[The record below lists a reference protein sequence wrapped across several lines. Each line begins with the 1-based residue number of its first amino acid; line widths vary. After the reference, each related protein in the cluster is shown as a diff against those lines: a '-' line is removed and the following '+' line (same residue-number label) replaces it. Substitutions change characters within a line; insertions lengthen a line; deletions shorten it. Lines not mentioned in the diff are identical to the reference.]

1 MKKGSADMFK
11 KLSTLVMAGVIFVSL
26 LGFTGGSVA
35 LAATAG
41 KEPESALAPAGKWMP
56 LAVGQETWYA
66 FNYAGDGSQ
75 ILARMGVD
83 PAGSATFSVWT
94 PANVQQRAQGGT
106 VTPVGQGATN
116 DLFGGD
122 LVWTG
127 NFDLPGTY
135 YVVVDQAGSTPGN
148 YALTVSGSGV
158 SFPQPKQVK
167 APAGGAKPMA
177 PTGNSTPVAVGQ
189 QHWYTFDYAGDN
201 SEILARMSVDP
212 TGSAE
217 FSVWTPAL
225 FQQLGQA
232 GPGDK
237 VDPVGRGSVDDGL
250 GGDLVWQGNF
260 NTPGTYHILVDQTG
274 SIPSSYSLNVTGDG
288 VTIPTPAKLAAIAAK
303 STTAAK
309 SVATTEETKE
319 PAATKIAETAKTAKV
334 AAPVTPAKTAATA
347 EETKESAA
355 TKTAEAAKTAKVTA
369 PATPAKMGAGP
380 GDALPLAGAWLPLTL
395 GQETW
400 YAFQYPG
407 DGSEVAIQM
416 SVDPTG
422 SAGFKVF
429 TPAQEQQWAQGSTV
443 DPVGR
448 GSANDARGGDLF
460 WTGNFSTPG
469 TYYVVVDQNGS
480 VPSNYAIRMN

>member
-1 MKKGSADMFK
+1 MFK

-41 KEPESALAPAGKWMP
+41 SGPESALAPAGKWMP
-56 LAVGQETWYA
+56 LAVGQETWYT

-75 ILARMGVD
+75 VLARMGVD
-83 PAGSATFSVWT
+83 PEGSATFSVWT
-94 PANVQQRAQGGT
+94 PANVQQRAQGAT
-106 VTPVGQGATN
+106 VTPIGQGAAN
-116 DLFGGD
+116 NMFGGD

-127 NFDLPGTY
+127 NFNVPGAY
-135 YVVVDQAGSTPGN
+135 YVVVDQAGSVPGH

-167 APAGGAKPMA
+167 APVSGAKPMV
-177 PTGNSTPVAVGQ
+177 PTGNSLPLTVGQ
-189 QHWYTFDYAGDN
+189 QHWYTFDYTGDN

-212 TGSAE
+212 AGSAE
-217 FSVWTPAL
+217 FSIWTPAL

-232 GPGDK
+232 APGDK
-237 VDPVGRGSVDDGL
+237 VDPVGRGAVDNGL
-250 GGDLVWQGNF
+250 GGDLVWQGKF
-260 NTPGTYHILVDQTG
+260 DAPGTYHILVDQVG
-274 SIPSSYSLNVTGDG
+274 SVPGSYSLNVTGDG

-303 STTAAK
+303 SATA
-309 SVATTEETKE
+309 
-319 PAATKIAETAKTAKV
+319 
-334 AAPVTPAKTAATA
+334 AKTAAAT

-355 TKTAEAAKTAKVTA
+355 TKTAEAAKTATVAAPVTAAKPAAATEETKEPAATKTAEAAKAAAPAA
-369 PATPAKMGAGP
+369 PATPAKKGTGP
-380 GDALPLAGAWLPLTL
+380 SDALPLAGTWLPLTV

-407 DGSEVAIQM
+407 DGSQVAIQM

-448 GSANDARGGDLF
+448 GSVNDARGGDLF
-460 WTGNFSTPG
+460 WTGSFSTPG

-480 VPSNYAIRMN
+480 VPSNYSIRMN

>member
-1 MKKGSADMFK
+1 MFK

-41 KEPESALAPAGKWMP
+41 SGPESALAPAGKWMP
-56 LAVGQETWYA
+56 LAVGQETWYT

-106 VTPVGQGATN
+106 VTPIGQGAAN

-127 NFDLPGTY
+127 NFNLPGAY

-167 APAGGAKPMA
+167 APASGAKPMA
-177 PTGNSTPVAVGQ
+177 PTGNSSPLAAGQ
-189 QHWYTFDYAGDN
+189 QHWYTFDYTGDN

-212 TGSAE
+212 AGSAE

-237 VDPVGRGSVDDGL
+237 VDPVGRGAVDNGL
-250 GGDLVWQGNF
+250 GGDLVWQGKF
-260 NTPGTYHILVDQTG
+260 DAPGTYHILVDQVG
-274 SIPSSYSLNVTGDG
+274 SVPGSYSLNVTGDG

-303 STTAAK
+303 S
-309 SVATTEETKE
+309 
-319 PAATKIAETAKTAKV
+319 P
-334 AAPVTPAKTAATA
+334 PRPR
-347 EETKESAA
+347 
-355 TKTAEAAKTAKVTA
+355 
-369 PATPAKMGAGP
+369 
-380 GDALPLAGAWLPLTL
+380 
-395 GQETW
+395 
-400 YAFQYPG
+400 
-407 DGSEVAIQM
+407 
-416 SVDPTG
+416 
-422 SAGFKVF
+422 
-429 TPAQEQQWAQGSTV
+429 AQ
-443 DPVGR
+443 
-448 GSANDARGGDLF
+448 
-460 WTGNFSTPG
+460 
-469 TYYVVVDQNGS
+469 
-480 VPSNYAIRMN
+480 